1 MGALAFI
8 LSFFKGNKS
17 ALRTRR
23 SEKPIG
29 ASPPA
34 LRSLSLS
41 ENRTPHRTNSSGLG
55 AVIFLRRDS
64 APPESAA
71 LSPLQRAPSLARSRR
86 SLSLSR
92 LELLNLA
99 SWS

>member
-8 LSFFKGNKS
+8 LSLFQGKKICAS
-17 ALRTRR
+17 HL
-23 SEKPIG
+23 PIG

-34 LRSLSLS
+34 PRSLSLS

-86 SLSLSR
+86 SLSL
-92 LELLNLA
+92 A
-99 SWS
+99 S

>member
-8 LSFFKGNKS
+8 LSFFKGKNS

-23 SEKPIG
+23 SELHRLPR
-29 ASPPA
+29 A
-34 LRSLSLS
+34 LSLSLS
-41 ENRTPHRTNSSGLG
+41 KNRTPHRTNSSGLG

-86 SLSLSR
+86 SLSL
-92 LELLNLA
+92 A
-99 SWS
+99 S

>member
-8 LSFFKGNKS
+8 LSFFKGKNS

-23 SEKPIG
+23 SELLRLP
-29 ASPPA
+29 
-34 LRSLSLS
+34 RSLSLS
-41 ENRTPHRTNSSGLG
+41 ENRTPRRTNSSGLG

-86 SLSLSR
+86 SLSR

>member
-8 LSFFKGNKS
+8 LSFFKGKKS
-17 ALRTRR
+17 ALRTL
-23 SEKPIG
+23 PIG

-34 LRSLSLS
+34 PRSLSLS

>member
-1 MGALAFI
+1 MGALGVH
-8 LSFFKGNKS
+8 SFLFEGKKIC
-17 ALRTRR
+17 ARTRR
-23 SEKPIG
+23 SEPRRLPR
-29 ASPPA
+29 A
-34 LRSLSLS
+34 LSLS

>member
-8 LSFFKGNKS
+8 LSLFQGKKNLRFALADRSFS
-17 ALRTRR
+17 AC
-23 SEKPIG
+23 
-29 ASPPA
+29 PA
-34 LRSLSLS
+34 LSLSLS

-92 LELLNLA
+92 VL
-99 SWS
+99 SS

>member
-8 LSFFKGNKS
+8 LSFFKGKKS

-23 SEKPIG
+23 SEL
-29 ASPPA
+29 
-34 LRSLSLS
+34 LRLPCALSLS
-41 ENRTPHRTNSSGLG
+41 ARTGHPTGQNSSGLG

-71 LSPLQRAPSLARSRR
+71 LSPLQRAPSLVRSRR

-92 LELLNLA
+92 VL
-99 SWS
+99 SS